1 MQKKYLYT
9 IYETL
14 NNNSKYEIPLISTEY
29 LSDIVDYLNGIIKT
43 DLRHINRYINKDKSI
58 KVNDKISYKI
68 FKLDLISDDDELL
81 KMI

>member
-1 MQKKYLYT
+1 MNKKYLYT

-14 NNNSKYEIPLISTEY
+14 NNNNNYEIPLISSEY

>member
-1 MQKKYLYT
+1 VNKKYLYT

-14 NNNSKYEIPLISTEY
+14 NNNSNYEIPLISTEY
-29 LSDIVDYLNGIIKT
+29 LSDIIDYLKDIIKI
-43 DLRHINRYINKDKSI
+43 DCKHISKYVNKDKLI